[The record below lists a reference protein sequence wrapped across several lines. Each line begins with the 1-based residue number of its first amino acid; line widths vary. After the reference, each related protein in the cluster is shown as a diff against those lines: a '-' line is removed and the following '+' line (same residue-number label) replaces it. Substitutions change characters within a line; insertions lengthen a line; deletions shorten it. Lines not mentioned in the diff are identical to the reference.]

1 MFTNKYEHLMAFSIF
16 SAVPFPTEQELIE
29 LDTQRE
35 FFKEKIVMIL
45 EQTNVGVS
53 RNFLRDATDWYIDN
67 SLKYFRSKH

>member
-16 SAVPFPTEQELIE
+16 SSVPFPTDKELIE

-35 FFKEKIVMIL
+35 FFKEKIVLIL
-45 EQTNVGVS
+45 EQSNIGVS
-53 RNFLRDATDWYIDN
+53 RNFLRAATDWYIDN